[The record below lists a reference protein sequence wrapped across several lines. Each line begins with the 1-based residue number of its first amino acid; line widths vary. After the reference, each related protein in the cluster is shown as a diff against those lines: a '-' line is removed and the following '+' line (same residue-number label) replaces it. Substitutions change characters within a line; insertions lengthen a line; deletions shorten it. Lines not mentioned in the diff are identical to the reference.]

1 MKRLKG
7 WDGLS
12 ILSVFFIGFGVFQIL
27 SLLALSTST
36 IISSTGKTT
45 LAHDPIR
52 VVLVGGFSVLLIS
65 SGVNIWLQKS
75 WGWFLSILSATGL
88 IASGF
93 YEFYLVWKHSGILLV
108 YSVIYIGL
116 GSLILWYLNQSYVKK
131 EMIREK

>member
-36 IISSTGKTT
+36 IISPTGKTT
-45 LAHDPIR
+45 LAYGPVR

-75 WGWFLSILSATGL
+75 RGWFLSILSATGL

-93 YEFYLVWKHSGILLV
+93 YEFYLA
-108 YSVIYIGL
+108 
-116 GSLILWYLNQSYVKK
+116 
-131 EMIREK
+131 